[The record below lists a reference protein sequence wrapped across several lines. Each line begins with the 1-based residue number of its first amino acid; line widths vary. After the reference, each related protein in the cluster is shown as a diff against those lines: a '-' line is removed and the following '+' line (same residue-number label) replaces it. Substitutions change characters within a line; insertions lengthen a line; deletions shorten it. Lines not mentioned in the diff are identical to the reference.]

1 MLEVTEQRPLNNE
14 YVNSYVNS
22 WLSFLNFIAKG
33 MLSLKI
39 SSIIFLF
46 MKSKCANFA

>member
-1 MLEVTEQRPLNNE
+1 MKNGQNNPADQ
-14 YVNSYVNS
+14 V
-22 WLSFLNFIAKG
+22 LPKR